1 MNLPWIKFYPR
12 DWLGDMQ
19 LRQCSIESRG
29 VWFEMLCI
37 MHSSKRRGR
46 LEDSAGRKITD
57 EVLARLIGMD
67 KCDLYRCMEE
77 LKAHGVPDIDADG
90 TWINR
95 RMYRDEAK
103 REACSVAGRKGGGNP
118 SLKSGSDTPDIPDTP
133 DTIGAYKGKPKGTY
147 KGASSSDDGFD
158 VFWGIYPKRVGKSS
172 ALKAWKRANKPSL
185 DAIIAKINALKAS
198 TQWTKDGGQFIP
210 HPATW
215 INRGGWD
222 DEPTVTNERK
232 SAVLSCN

>member
-1 MNLPWIKFYPR
+1 MKLPWLKFYPR

-19 LRQCSIESRG
+19 LRQCSVESRG

-37 MHSSKRRGR
+37 MHCSKRRGR
-46 LEDSAGRKITD
+46 LEDSAGNKIGTD
-57 EVLARLIGMD
+57 MLARLIGMN
-67 KCDLYRCMEE
+67 KGDLYRCMDE

-95 RMYRDEAK
+95 RMYRDESK
-103 REACSVAGRKGGGNP
+103 REACSLAGKKGGGNP
-118 SLKSGSDTPDIPDTP
+118 VLKSESDKTDIPETP
-133 DTIGAYKGKPKGTY
+133 DTRGAYKGTY
-147 KGASSSDDGFD
+147 KGASSGDDGFEQ
-158 VFWGIYPKRVGKSS
+158 FWAQYPRKAGKRT
-172 ALKAWKRANKPSL
+172 AMKAWKRADKPAL
-185 DAIIAKINALKAS
+185 KVIIEKLNTLKAS
-198 TQWTKDGGQFIP
+198 DQWMKDGGQFIP